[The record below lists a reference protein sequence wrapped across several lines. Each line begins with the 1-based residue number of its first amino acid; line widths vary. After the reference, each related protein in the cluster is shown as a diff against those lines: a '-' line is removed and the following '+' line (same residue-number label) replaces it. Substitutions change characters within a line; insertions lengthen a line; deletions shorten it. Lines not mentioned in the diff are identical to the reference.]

1 MSGESYEI
9 KNKRRRK
16 LLKNR
21 TPVEEENVPDDT
33 VQLIINSEEGSVDN
47 YEVESSSNV
56 NILILFIC
64 LYIYLFIIIIIIVVV
79 VIIIIIIIIIIISV
93 KNTRIYAPL
102 VSY

>member
-47 YEVESSSNV
+47 YEVESSSNKNDNNV
-56 NILILFIC
+56 VLKCFKYMDDIT
-64 LYIYLFIIIIIIVVV
+64 LYYFY
-79 VIIIIIIIIIIISV
+79 
-93 KNTRIYAPL
+93 NYFC
-102 VSY
+102 Y